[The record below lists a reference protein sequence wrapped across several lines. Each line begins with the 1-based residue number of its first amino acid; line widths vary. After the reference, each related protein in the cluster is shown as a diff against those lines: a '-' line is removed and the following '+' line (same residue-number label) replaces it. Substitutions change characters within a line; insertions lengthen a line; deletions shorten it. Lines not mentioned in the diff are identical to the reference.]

1 MQRRS
6 CRRRY
11 LGKGSSHGS
20 PGDPTAC
27 RALLSPKASS
37 SSHTHNTFSCSPD
50 SFYLLAL
57 FKSISESRGVLA
69 LPRLRGLDT
78 SSPAR
83 SPNSASCSSPRT
95 RGRFCRTKATLLQLP
110 SSLHT
115 PSAPSHG
122 SDGCQQLCQAA
133 AAPNKPPSTPREQ
146 NTPGEQKSKA
156 TRGLESSV
164 QVLWSP
170 E

>member
-50 SFYLLAL
+50 SFYLLVL
-57 FKSISESRGVLA
+57 FKTISECRGVFA

-78 SSPAR
+78 SSPVR
-83 SPNSASCSSPRT
+83 PPNSASCSSPRT
-95 RGRFCRTKATLLQLP
+95 REWFCRTNAMLLHLP
-110 SSLHT
+110 SGLHT

-122 SDGCQQLCQAA
+122 SEGCQQLCQAA
-133 AAPNKPPSTPREQ
+133 AAPNKPRSTPR
-146 NTPGEQKSKA
+146 EQKSKA
-156 TRGLESSV
+156 TRGLESSM
-164 QVLWSP
+164 QVLCGP